1 MSFKF
6 RASISRLVTNYLRR
20 LGMLEPPAEDLPYLW
35 FDHNRPAT
43 RQLMSVDLYKKY
55 LSDHIDGDGKNNYA
69 ECFLYRIDHY
79 KCSKTVEHEFLVLHF
94 THWGNPA
101 ATAAICV
108 DRSVN
113 VTIGQSSGMLTPSS
127 STSSENLAKDMVEL
141 IGCASN
147 INIKSCL
154 TEKFK
159 TFRHIS
165 SLSFPSRSTRP
176 SALHVAV
183 LLFQV
188 NQHAINYHLLDGQC
202 YWFGHTVCKSLQTL
216 FGQQGRE
223 DVFEPDTRGHLGPI
237 PVFKPSKDDVN
248 VVCDGFWDAY
258 EQTMKVVEARRSHHL
273 EERNK
278 LVERTVERTRA
289 ERQHEIDERDHQ
301 INERDHRIDE
311 RDHQISERDR
321 EIAKLVEQARDDQI
335 ERDREIAKLV
345 ERARDDQIERD
356 REIAKMQAEL
366 ELLKAQFAVP
376 KDTAESPSPSF

>member
-20 LGMLEPPAEDLPYLW
+20 LGMLEPPAEDLPCLW
-35 FDHNRPAT
+35 FDHKRPAT
-43 RQLMSVDLYKKY
+43 SQLISVDLYKKS
-55 LSDHIDGDGKNNYA
+55 LSEHIDRDGKNNYA

-165 SLSFPSRSTRP
+165 SLSFPSQFTRP

-216 FGQQGRE
+216 FGQEGRE

-237 PVFKPSKDDVN
+237 PVFKPSQDDVN

-273 EERNK
+273 EERQK
-278 LVERTVERTRA
+278 LVEQTRA
-289 ERQHEIDERDHQ
+289 EQQHEIDERDRQ
-301 INERDHRIDE
+301 
-311 RDHQISERDR
+311 
-321 EIAKLVEQARDDQI
+321 IAKLVERARDDQI

-366 ELLKAQFAVP
+366 ELLKAQLAAP